1 MSTKRSL
8 LSVTDLSPED
18 TGAIVRRAIE
28 LKSASAG
35 DAGHVLRG
43 KSVALLFEKPS
54 LRTKVSFMVGIQ
66 ELGGYSLYLGPEEVG
81 LGAREPASDVA
92 RVLSGYVD
100 CIVARVN
107 SHRSLEE
114 LAEYAGIPVINALSD
129 WEHPCQIM
137 ADLVTVAEHQGDLAG
152 RKLAF
157 IGDGNNV
164 ARSLC
169 LALPAVGMNFVI
181 ASPNGYNLDAPT
193 LQQARERAQ
202 ERTRTQAR
210 TQARQQSPEQPSN
223 SNSNSNAT
231 AEIRSL
237 QDPAEAVQGADVV
250 YTDVWTS
257 MGDEAERRG
266 RLEAF
271 QGYTVDPALLA
282 QAKPTAHFMH
292 DMPAHYGEEVP
303 PGMLEHPQS
312 IAYAQA
318 HNRKHAQ
325 KAILEYLMGGPEGH

>member
-81 LGAREPASDVA
+81 LGAREPVSDVA

-114 LAEYAGIPVINALSD
+114 LAEYASIPVINALSD

-193 LQQARERAQ
+193 LHKAQ
-202 ERTRTQAR
+202 ERAR
-210 TQARQQSPEQPSN
+210 TQARQQSPEQLSN
-223 SNSNSNAT
+223 SNKT

-257 MGDEAERRG
+257 MGDEAERGG

-325 KAILEYLMGGPEGH
+325 KAILEYLMGGPEEH